1 MKIRTAFILC
11 AGFGKR
17 LSSITE
23 KIPKPLIKVKN
34 VCLLENTIK
43 LVQDLKIERIKINTF
58 YLGEQINEFIDKLK
72 LPIQIEIIN
81 DGKEILNTGGG
92 LLNLLNKS
100 EGEDFLVLNPD
111 TLWNFNDL
119 KNIKNMEHFY
129 FDNKIKNVLMVV
141 NKEKSFD
148 KRFNGDFDLQNNI
161 LINSSNK
168 KFIYTGCQIINKNLF
183 NKVNKKVFSIFEI
196 WNDLIEKKQ
205 LFGFESDNDFYHITD
220 FKIYKEL
227 NS

>member
-34 VCLLENTIK
+34 ICLLENTIK

-119 KNIKNMEHFY
+119 KNIKNMEYFY

>member
-34 VCLLENTIK
+34 ICLLENTIK

-119 KNIKNMEHFY
+119 KNIK
-129 FDNKIKNVLMVV
+129 
-141 NKEKSFD
+141 
-148 KRFNGDFDLQNNI
+148 
-161 LINSSNK
+161 
-168 KFIYTGCQIINKNLF
+168 T
-183 NKVNKKVFSIFEI
+183 
-196 WNDLIEKKQ
+196 
-205 LFGFESDNDFYHITD
+205 
-220 FKIYKEL
+220 
-227 NS
+227 

>member
-1 MKIRTAFILC
+1 
-11 AGFGKR
+11 
-17 LSSITE
+17 
-23 KIPKPLIKVKN
+23 
-34 VCLLENTIK
+34 
-43 LVQDLKIERIKINTF
+43 
-58 YLGEQINEFIDKLK
+58 
-72 LPIQIEIIN
+72 
-81 DGKEILNTGGG
+81 
-92 LLNLLNKS
+92 
-100 EGEDFLVLNPD
+100 
-111 TLWNFNDL
+111 
-119 KNIKNMEHFY
+119 
-129 FDNKIKNVLMVV
+129 MVV
-141 NKEKSFD
+141 NKDKSFD

-196 WNDLIEKKQ
+196 WNYLIEKKQ